1 MLNSYIKTET
11 IQRKLPMNKK
21 RRVEQLYKNGIL
33 RINAKPKFTNE
44 TNKYSRKRNYS
55 NKIEAVSNEAKE
67 KPVK

>member
-1 MLNSYIKTET
+1 MGFCVL
-11 IQRKLPMNKK
+11 
-21 RRVEQLYKNGIL
+21 IL
-33 RINAKPKFTNE
+33 NE